1 MNLAGVHRLN
11 LPLLPL
17 SLTTPH
23 SSSCFFNRNRKR
35 KRNRS
40 LFLSHHTFVVNHL
53 SHRPVICFNH
63 NVCVSDDAEAEY
75 SYGEGEVLDKN
86 GTSKKNPFASKEL
99 LKKLKRYGVSGI
111 LSYGL
116 LNTVY
121 YTIAFLL
128 VWFYVAPSPGKM
140 GYLAAAER
148 FLKVMAMVWAG
159 SQVTKLIRIGGAV
172 ALAPFVDRGLSWL
185 TVKCK
190 FKSQAKAFGAV
201 VGVCIGLALMLFVAV
216 TLLWA

>member
-1 MNLAGVHRLN
+1 MAITLHLCYHIATLYSTIVADWLPPLVTKLASN
-11 LPLLPL
+11 K
-17 SLTTPH
+17 S
-23 SSSCFFNRNRKR
+23 
-35 KRNRS
+35 
-40 LFLSHHTFVVNHL
+40 
-53 SHRPVICFNH
+53 
-63 NVCVSDDAEAEY
+63 DAEAEP
-75 SYGEGEVLDKN
+75 SYGEGTHINDSVYVSSILSGEMLDKN
-86 GTSKKNPFASKEL
+86 GTRRSNPFVSEEL
-99 LKKLKRYGVSGI
+99 LKKLKRYGLSGI

-121 YTIAFLL
+121 YSTAFLL
-128 VWFYVAPSPGKM
+128 VWFYVAPEPGKM

-172 ALAPFVDRGLSWL
+172 ALAPIVDRGLSWF

-190 FKSQAKAFGAV
+190 FESQGKAFGAL
-201 VGVCIGLALMLFVAV
+201 VGICLGLALMLFVVV

>member
-1 MNLAGVHRLN
+1 MSVAGIHRLT
-11 LPLLPL
+11 LSLLPSSFPTPYASFGFSSL
-17 SLTTPH
+17 SIPA
-23 SSSCFFNRNRKR
+23 NRKR
-35 KRNRS
+35 NQS
-40 LFLSHHTFVVNHL
+40 VVHH
-53 SHRPVICFNH
+53 SHRLVTSFSH
-63 NVCVSDDAEAEY
+63 NASDQSDDAEAVP
-75 SYGEGEVLDKN
+75 SYDEGDMLDKN
-86 GTSKKNPFASKEL
+86 GTSRKNPFVSEEL
-99 LKKLKRYGVSGI
+99 LKKLKRYGVSGV

-128 VWFYVAPSPGKM
+128 VWFYVAPAPGKM

-159 SQVTKLIRIGGAV
+159 SQVTKLMRIGGAV
-172 ALAPFVDRGLSWL
+172 ALAPIVDRGLSWF

-190 FKSQAKAFGAV
+190 FESQGKAFGAL
-201 VGVCIGLALMLFVAV
+201 VGICLGLALLLFTVV

>member
-1 MNLAGVHRLN
+1 MSVAGVYRLTLS
-11 LPLLPL
+11 LPPICYLHTFSIPVNGNHTPSLLPHRY
-17 SLTTPH
+17 SVFHH
-23 SSSCFFNRNRKR
+23 SRRLASNKS
-35 KRNRS
+35 
-40 LFLSHHTFVVNHL
+40 
-53 SHRPVICFNH
+53 
-63 NVCVSDDAEAEY
+63 DAEAEP
-75 SYGEGEVLDKN
+75 SYGEGEMLDKN
-86 GTSKKNPFASKEL
+86 GTSRSNPFVSEEL
-99 LKKLKRYGVSGI
+99 LKKLKRYGLSGI

-121 YTIAFLL
+121 YSTAFLL
-128 VWFYVAPSPGKM
+128 VWFYVAPAPGKM

-172 ALAPFVDRGLSWL
+172 ALAPIVDRGLSWF

-190 FKSQAKAFGAV
+190 FESQGKAFGAL
-201 VGVCIGLALMLFVAV
+201 VGICLGLALMLFVVV

>member
-1 MNLAGVHRLN
+1 MSVAGVYRLTLS
-11 LPLLPL
+11 LPPICYLHTFSIPVNGNHTPSLLPHRY
-17 SLTTPH
+17 SVFHH
-23 SSSCFFNRNRKR
+23 SRRLVTSFCHKASNK
-35 KRNRS
+35 S
-40 LFLSHHTFVVNHL
+40 
-53 SHRPVICFNH
+53 
-63 NVCVSDDAEAEY
+63 DAEAEP
-75 SYGEGEVLDKN
+75 SYGEGEMLDKN
-86 GTSKKNPFASKEL
+86 GTSRSNPFVSEEL
-99 LKKLKRYGVSGI
+99 LKKLKRYGLSGI

-121 YTIAFLL
+121 YSTAFLL
-128 VWFYVAPSPGKM
+128 VWFYVAPAPGKM

-172 ALAPFVDRGLSWL
+172 ALAPIVDRGLSWF

-190 FKSQAKAFGAV
+190 FESQGKAFGAL
-201 VGVCIGLALMLFVAV
+201 VGICLGLALMLFVVV

>member
-1 MNLAGVHRLN
+1 MSVAGVYRLTLFLPPCRLLNFSLPANGKRTQSLLPHRFSVVHHSHRLAN
-11 LPLLPL
+11 
-17 SLTTPH
+17 SFRH
-23 SSSCFFNRNRKR
+23 KA
-35 KRNRS
+35 
-40 LFLSHHTFVVNHL
+40 
-53 SHRPVICFNH
+53 
-63 NVCVSDDAEAEY
+63 SDKADAEAEP

-86 GTSKKNPFASKEL
+86 ERSRKNPFVSEEL
-99 LKKLKRYGVSGI
+99 LKKLKRYGLSGI

-121 YTIAFLL
+121 YSTAFLL
-128 VWFYVAPSPGKM
+128 VWFYVAPAPGKM

-172 ALAPFVDRGLSWL
+172 ALAPIVDRGLSWF

-190 FKSQAKAFGAV
+190 FESQGKAFGAL
-201 VGVCIGLALMLFVAV
+201 VGICLGLALMLFMVV

>member
-1 MNLAGVHRLN
+1 MSVAGVHRLTLS
-11 LPLLPL
+11 LPPKCYLRNFISNGKHTPSLLPHRYSVFHHSHRL
-17 SLTTPH
+17 VT
-23 SSSCFFNRNRKR
+23 SSSQKASNK
-35 KRNRS
+35 S
-40 LFLSHHTFVVNHL
+40 
-53 SHRPVICFNH
+53 
-63 NVCVSDDAEAEY
+63 DAEAEAES
-75 SYGEGEVLDKN
+75 SYGEGEMLDKN
-86 GTSKKNPFASKEL
+86 GTSRSNPFVSEEL
-99 LKKLKRYGVSGI
+99 LKKLKRYGLSGI

-121 YTIAFLL
+121 YSTAFLL
-128 VWFYVAPSPGKM
+128 VWFYVAPAPGKM

-172 ALAPFVDRGLSWL
+172 ALAPIVDRGLSWF

-190 FKSQAKAFGAV
+190 FESQGKAFGAL
-201 VGVCIGLALMLFVAV
+201 VGICLGLALMLFVVV